1 MTVTPHRV
9 SRAFVAVGALVVTSA
24 LVVTAVGS
32 ESGSRAI
39 RAMAGIALLG
49 GATCVVKIAWR
60 RPRRV
65 PPLALRVDERQ
76 ALGRDSGVAVVAV
89 ARRRFLVG
97 YGPASVTRLAEL
109 APPPEEASS

>member
-1 MTVTPHRV
+1 MTLT
-9 SRAFVAVGALVVTSA
+9 SRRASRTLLAVGALLVTSA
-24 LVVTAVGS
+24 LVMTALGS

-49 GATCVVKIAWR
+49 GASCAVKVAWN
-60 RPRRV
+60 RPRPPR
-65 PPLALRVDERQ
+65 PLALLVDERQ

-97 YGPASVTRLAEL
+97 YGPAGVTRLAEL
-109 APPPEEASS
+109 ATTPEEAS